1 MELPATLNLANRIN
15 KFVQEQANGECKY
28 LKEIQ
33 IKQLQNISKGLIR
46 IASEL
51 ADPSLT
57 EARYEENKRK
67 EKERK
72 ERRRQLKL
80 KKKSE
85 RYKKK
90 YGDDYVIK
98 EYRK

>member
-15 KFVQEQANGECKY
+15 IFLQEQNNKECKF

-33 IKQLQNISKGLIR
+33 IKQLQNVAKGLIR

-57 EARYEENKRK
+57 EARWEENKRK

-72 ERRRQLKL
+72 ARKRELKL
-80 KKKSE
+80 KKKAE